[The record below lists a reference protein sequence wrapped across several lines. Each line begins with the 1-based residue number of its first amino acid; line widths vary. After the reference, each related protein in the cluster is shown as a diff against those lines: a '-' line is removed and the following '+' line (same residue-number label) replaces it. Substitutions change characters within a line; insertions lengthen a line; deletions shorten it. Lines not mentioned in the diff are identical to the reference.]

1 MAWAAD
7 RVVEEVP
14 GHFYMVATRAVAA
27 LALERAPHSPAR
39 NISRRRPQLPP
50 AGSALWGYASR
61 KAWSEGTLSRV
72 WRALSRAHLLASN
85 ILLENTREN
94 RLLVWD
100 WFAMMHVHPHAAC
113 VSHTQD
119 QALWT
124 ILVQN
129 RSLPVVNPC
138 VYLHRMRG
146 YERCFTYEK
155 KPHGFLWL
163 LGQGK
168 FEVVASEQ
176 VACTGVGNA
185 LFDC

>member
-1 MAWAAD
+1 M
-7 RVVEEVP
+7 
-14 GHFYMVATRAVAA
+14 
-27 LALERAPHSPAR
+27 
-39 NISRRRPQLPP
+39 
-50 AGSALWGYASR
+50 
-61 KAWSEGTLSRV
+61 

-129 RSLPVVNPC
+129 RSLPAVNPC
-138 VYLHRMRG
+138 VYLHRVRG

-168 FEVVASEQ
+168 FEVVASEK
-176 VACTGVGNA
+176 VACTGAGNA

>member
-1 MAWAAD
+1 MELTIPA
-7 RVVEEVP
+7 RT
-14 GHFYMVATRAVAA
+14 H
-27 LALERAPHSPAR
+27 APHPHTHLGAPRAR
-39 NISRRRPQLPP
+39 AN
-50 AGSALWGYASR
+50 
-61 KAWSEGTLSRV
+61 V
-72 WRALSRAHLLASN
+72 
-85 ILLENTREN
+85 
-94 RLLVWD
+94 
-100 WFAMMHVHPHAAC
+100 
-113 VSHTQD
+113 D

-138 VYLHRMRG
+138 VYLHRVRG

-168 FEVVASEQ
+168 FEVVASEK
-176 VACTGVGNA
+176 VACTGAGNA